1 VIAAAR
7 AGAGIGMTTWALT
20 GRGPNPLVSVC
31 AEAIMVDAP
40 AVCTVQEVHLAAIH
54 MLCAAVDAAI
64 RDSMTPAWGVTLQEI
79 Q

>member
-1 VIAAAR
+1 
-7 AGAGIGMTTWALT
+7 
-20 GRGPNPLVSVC
+20 
-31 AEAIMVDAP
+31 MVDAP

-64 RDSMTPAWGVTLQEI
+64 RGSMAPTRAVTLQEI